1 MFKQFD
7 IVQITTTK
15 GIKYLSGPSGHSTNP
30 HGNWS
35 IVGFVGSDAI
45 LAKENTLVR
54 VPLQDLR
61 RVGQFDIKNLFNKML
76 TAGYIKEESI
86 NMPNAISSILDITIA
101 DARQLLLDYNF
112 KINVDSEFERDQI
125 TERIKLLWQRKKP
138 ETQ

>member
-7 IVQITTTK
+7 IVQIITTK
-15 GIKYLSGPSGHSTNP
+15 RIKYLSGPSGHTTNP

-35 IVGFVGSDAI
+35 IVGFVGQDAI

-54 VPLQDLR
+54 VPLQDIH
-61 RVGQFDIKNLFNKML
+61 RVGQFDIENLYQKMS
-76 TAGYIKEESI
+76 TTGYLKEEVI
-86 NMPNAISSILDITIA
+86 NMPSLLSKEFNISIA

-125 TERIKLLWQRKKP
+125 LERIRILWQRKQMKK
-138 ETQ
+138 